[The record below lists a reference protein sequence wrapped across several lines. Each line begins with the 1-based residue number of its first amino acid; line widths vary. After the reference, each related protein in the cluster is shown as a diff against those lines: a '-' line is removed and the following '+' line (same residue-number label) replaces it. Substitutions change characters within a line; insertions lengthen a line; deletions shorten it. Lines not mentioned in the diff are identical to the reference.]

1 MEIKKISRLSM
12 LLALSVALNIIETF
26 VPLFNGIIPSLKLG
40 LANIVILISL
50 YIYGFKDT
58 LLLSILRV
66 FIVGILRTGLF
77 SMSFF
82 FSLSG
87 AILSICMMFV
97 AKKISKLSIIGIS
110 IVGSLSH
117 TIGQILIAVIFY
129 NINMIY
135 YMALSLILS
144 IPTGIIIGFL
154 AKEVKKTLDLAIKW

>member
-26 VPLFNGIIPSLKLG
+26 VPLFNGIIPGLKLG

-66 FIVGILRTGLF
+66 LIVGILRTGLF

-97 AKKISKLSIIGIS
+97 AKKVSKLSIIGIS

-129 NINMIY
+129 NINMVY

>member
-26 VPLFNGIIPSLKLG
+26 VPLFNGIIPGLKLG
-40 LANIVILISL
+40 LANIVILISI

-97 AKKISKLSIIGIS
+97 AKKFSKLSIIGIS

>member
-26 VPLFNGIIPSLKLG
+26 VPLFNGIIPGLKLG

-58 LLLSILRV
+58 LLLSVLRV

-87 AILSICMMFV
+87 AILSIFMMFV
-97 AKKISKLSIIGIS
+97 AKKFSKLSIIGIS

-135 YMALSLILS
+135 YMTLSLILS

-154 AKEVKKTLDLAIKW
+154 AKEVKKTLDLAIKF

>member
-26 VPLFNGIIPSLKLG
+26 VPLFNGIIPGLKLG
-40 LANIVILISL
+40 LANIVILISF

-97 AKKISKLSIIGIS
+97 AKKFSKLSIIGIS

-154 AKEVKKTLDLAIKW
+154 ANEVKKTLDLAIKW

>member
-26 VPLFNGIIPSLKLG
+26 VPLFNGIIPGLKLG

-97 AKKISKLSIIGIS
+97 AKKFSKLSIIGIS

-154 AKEVKKTLDLAIKW
+154 ANEVKKTLDLAIKW

>member
-26 VPLFNGIIPSLKLG
+26 VPLFNGIIPGLKLG

-97 AKKISKLSIIGIS
+97 AKKVSKLSIIGIS

-154 AKEVKKTLDLAIKW
+154 AKEVQKTLDLAIKW

>member
-26 VPLFNGIIPSLKLG
+26 VPLFNGIIPGLKLG

-66 FIVGILRTGLF
+66 FIVGILRTCLF

-154 AKEVKKTLDLAIKW
+154 AKEVKKALDLAIKW

>member
-26 VPLFNGIIPSLKLG
+26 VPLFNGFIPGLKLG

>member
-26 VPLFNGIIPSLKLG
+26 VPLFNGIIPGLKLG

-58 LLLSILRV
+58 LLLSVLRV

-87 AILSICMMFV
+87 AILSIFMMFV
-97 AKKISKLSIIGIS
+97 AKKFSKLSIIGIS

-154 AKEVKKTLDLAIKW
+154 AKEVKKTLDLAIKF

>member
-1 MEIKKISRLSM
+1 
-12 LLALSVALNIIETF
+12 
-26 VPLFNGIIPSLKLG
+26 
-40 LANIVILISL
+40 
-50 YIYGFKDT
+50 
-58 LLLSILRV
+58 
-66 FIVGILRTGLF
+66 
-77 SMSFF
+77 MSFF

-154 AKEVKKTLDLAIKW
+154 AKEVKKALDLAIKW

>member
-12 LLALSVALNIIETF
+12 LLALSVALHIIETF
-26 VPLFNGIIPSLKLG
+26 VPLFNGIIPGLKLG

-50 YIYGFKDT
+50 YIYVFKDT

>member
-26 VPLFNGIIPSLKLG
+26 VPLFNGIIPGLKLG

-50 YIYGFKDT
+50 YIYGFNDT

-135 YMALSLILS
+135 YMAFSKRSKKS
-144 IPTGIIIGFL
+144 IRFSNKMVTM
-154 AKEVKKTLDLAIKW
+154 

>member
-26 VPLFNGIIPSLKLG
+26 VPLFNGIIPGLKLG

-82 FSLSG
+82 FSLGG

-97 AKKISKLSIIGIS
+97 EKKFSKLSIIGIS

>member
-26 VPLFNGIIPSLKLG
+26 VPLFNGIIPGLKLG

-50 YIYGFKDT
+50 YIYGFNDT

-154 AKEVKKTLDLAIKW
+154 AKEVKKALDLAIKW

>member
-12 LLALSVALNIIETF
+12 LLALSVVLNIIETF
-26 VPLFNGIIPSLKLG
+26 VPLFNGIIPGLKLG

-87 AILSICMMFV
+87 AILSICMMFA
-97 AKKISKLSIIGIS
+97 AKKFSKLSIIGIS

>member
-26 VPLFNGIIPSLKLG
+26 VPLFNGIIPGLKLG

-154 AKEVKKTLDLAIKW
+154 AKEVKKALDLAIKW

>member
-26 VPLFNGIIPSLKLG
+26 VPLFNGIIPGLKLG

-50 YIYGFKDT
+50 YIYGFNDT

-97 AKKISKLSIIGIS
+97 AKKVSKLSIIGIS

>member
-26 VPLFNGIIPSLKLG
+26 VPLFNGIIPGLKLG

-50 YIYGFKDT
+50 YIYGFNDT

-110 IVGSLSH
+110 IVGSLLH

-154 AKEVKKTLDLAIKW
+154 AKEVKKALDLAIKW

>member
-26 VPLFNGIIPSLKLG
+26 VPLFNGIIPGLKLG

-50 YIYGFKDT
+50 YIYGFNDT

-87 AILSICMMFV
+87 AILGICMMFV

-154 AKEVKKTLDLAIKW
+154 AKEVKKALDLAIKW

>member
-26 VPLFNGIIPSLKLG
+26 VPLFNGIIPGLKLG

-50 YIYGFKDT
+50 YIYGFNDT

-97 AKKISKLSIIGIS
+97 AKKVSKLSIIGIS

-154 AKEVKKTLDLAIKW
+154 AKEVKKALDLAIKW

>member
-26 VPLFNGIIPSLKLG
+26 VPLFNGIIPGLKLG

-50 YIYGFKDT
+50 YIYGFNDT

-110 IVGSLSH
+110 IVGSLSY

-154 AKEVKKTLDLAIKW
+154 AKEVKKALDLAIKW

>member
-12 LLALSVALNIIETF
+12 LLALSVTLNIIETF
-26 VPLFNGIIPSLKLG
+26 VPLFNGIIPGLKLG

-97 AKKISKLSIIGIS
+97 AKKFSKLSIIGIS

>member
-26 VPLFNGIIPSLKLG
+26 VPLFNGIIPGLKLG

-87 AILSICMMFV
+87 AILSICMMYV
-97 AKKISKLSIIGIS
+97 AKKFSKLSIIGIS

-154 AKEVKKTLDLAIKW
+154 AKEVKKTLELAIKW